1 MRPKASSSP
10 TARCTA
16 SPPAS
21 GPRTSRRRTA
31 WPAPSRPALSGST
44 RTTSTI
50 PQRRSAATSSR
61 GSGETWDARR
71 WTTIRSSRPCGLDY
85 ECGVRNAECGIEGPR
100 SVNEAYICAALRTPV
115 GKHGGALAGVRA
127 DDLAAIPIKAVV
139 ERSGVDPLVIDDV
152 ILGCTNQAGEDNR
165 NVARMALLLA
175 GLPVEVPGQT
185 VSRLC
190 GSGVQAVASAAQAIK
205 ADEGAVFIAGGVENM
220 TRAPYV
226 TLKTG
231 EAWSRRAPETADTT
245 VGWRF
250 TNPRLKQDWTISLG
264 ETAEVVAQRYKI
276 TRAEQDAFAV
286 ESQRPADAAL
296 KACVF
301 TDGLVWFPPPDG
313 TTFAKDEYPRAGTT
327 LESVAKLKPAFRS
340 DGTVTAASSS
350 GINDG
355 AAALLIMGRSK
366 AVEGGGGRWQPLARV
381 VATAVAGVDPSCMGL
396 GPIPATQKVLKRA
409 GLSIEQIDLI
419 ELNEAFAAQ
428 AIACVRELR
437 LDPAKVNIYGG
448 AIALGHPL
456 GATGARLLTTLVH
469 ALRRT
474 QSRYGLCAMC
484 IGVGQG
490 IAMIVERA

>member
-127 DDLAAIPIKAVV
+127 DDLAAIPLKAVV
-139 ERSGVDPLVIDDV
+139 ERSGVDPRSIDDV

-185 VSRLC
+185 GNPVC
-190 GSGVQAVASAAQAIK
+190 GAGLQAVASAAQAIK
-205 ADEGAVFIAGGVENM
+205 AGEGGGVVAGGVGKM
-220 TRAPYV
+220 TRAPY
-226 TLKTG
+226 
-231 EAWSRRAPETADTT
+231 
-245 VGWRF
+245 
-250 TNPRLKQDWTISLG
+250 
-264 ETAEVVAQRYKI
+264 
-276 TRAEQDAFAV
+276 
-286 ESQRPADAAL
+286 
-296 KACVF
+296 
-301 TDGLVWFPPPDG
+301 LV
-313 TTFAKDEYPRAGTT
+313 
-327 LESVAKLKPAFRS
+327 LKPRDAWRRK
-340 DGTVTAASSS
+340 APQIA
-350 GINDG
+350 G
-355 AAALLIMGRSK
+355 AT
-366 AVEGGGGRWQPLARV
+366 GGGRFTKTP
-381 VATAVAGVDPSCMGL
+381 P
-396 GPIPATQKVLKRA
+396 QK
-409 GLSIEQIDLI
+409 G
-419 ELNEAFAAQ
+419 
-428 AIACVRELR
+428 
-437 LDPAKVNIYGG
+437 
-448 AIALGHPL
+448 
-456 GATGARLLTTLVH
+456 
-469 ALRRT
+469 
-474 QSRYGLCAMC
+474 
-484 IGVGQG
+484 
-490 IAMIVERA
+490 

>member
-1 MRPKASSSP
+1 M
-10 TARCTA
+10 
-16 SPPAS
+16 
-21 GPRTSRRRTA
+21 
-31 WPAPSRPALSGST
+31 
-44 RTTSTI
+44 
-50 PQRRSAATSSR
+50 
-61 GSGETWDARR
+61 
-71 WTTIRSSRPCGLDY
+71 
-85 ECGVRNAECGIEGPR
+85 
-100 SVNEAYICAALRTPV
+100 NEAYICAALRTPV

-127 DDLAAIPIKAVV
+127 DDLAAVPIKAVV
-139 ERSGVDPLVIDDV
+139 ERSGIDPLAIDDV

-185 VSRLC
+185 VNRLC
-190 GSGVQAVASAAQAIK
+190 GSGLQAAASAAQAIK
-205 ADEGAVFIAGGVENM
+205 AGEGEVFIAGGVENM

-226 TLKTG
+226 MLKSG
-231 EAWSRRAPETADTT
+231 EPWSRKAPDVADTT

-250 TNPRLKQDWTISLG
+250 TNRRLKQEWIISLG
-264 ETAEVVAQRYKI
+264 ETAEVVAARYQI

-286 ESQRPADAAL
+286 ESQRRAEAAL

-301 TDGLVWFPPPDG
+301 TDELVGVPLPDG
-313 TTFAKDEYPRAGTT
+313 TSFARDEYPRAGTT
-327 LESVAKLKPAFRS
+327 LESVAKLKPAFKK
-340 DGTVTAASSS
+340 DGTVTAATSS

-355 AAALLIMGRSK
+355 AAALLVMGGK
-366 AVEGGGGRWQPLARV
+366 GGTAPLARV

-409 GLSIEQIDLI
+409 GMTIDQIDLI

-428 AIACVRELR
+428 AIACIRELE

-469 ALRRT
+469 ALGRSNGRF
-474 QSRYGLCAMC
+474 GLATMC

>member
-1 MRPKASSSP
+1 MS
-10 TARCTA
+10 
-16 SPPAS
+16 
-21 GPRTSRRRTA
+21 
-31 WPAPSRPALSGST
+31 
-44 RTTSTI
+44 
-50 PQRRSAATSSR
+50 
-61 GSGETWDARR
+61 
-71 WTTIRSSRPCGLDY
+71 
-85 ECGVRNAECGIEGPR
+85 
-100 SVNEAYICAALRTPV
+100 EAYIRAALRTPV
-115 GKHGGALAGVRA
+115 GKHGGALASVRA

-139 ERSGVDPLVIDDV
+139 ERSGIDPHLIDDV

-185 VSRLC
+185 VNRLC
-190 GSGVQAVASAAQAIK
+190 GSGLQAVASAAQAIK

-226 TLKTG
+226 TLKAG
-231 EAWSRRAPETADTT
+231 EAWSRRVPETADTT

-250 TNPRLKQDWTISLG
+250 TNPRMKKEWTIALG
-264 ETAEVVAQRYKI
+264 ETAELVAERYKI

-286 ESQRPADAAL
+286 ESQRRAEAAL

-301 TDGLVWFPPPDG
+301 TDELVPVALLDG
-313 TTFAKDEYPRAGTT
+313 TTFARDEYPRAGTT
-327 LESVAKLKPAFRS
+327 LESVGNLKPAFKHG
-340 DGTVTAASSS
+340 GTVTAASSS

-355 AAALLIMGRSK
+355 AAALL
-366 AVEGGGGRWQPLARV
+366 VTGGTGGKGGIEPLARV

-396 GPIPATQKVLKRA
+396 GPIPATQKVLKRT

-428 AIACVRELR
+428 AIACIRELR

-469 ALRRT
+469 ALHRT
-474 QSRYGLCAMC
+474 KSRYGLCAMC